1 MEMQFQTK
9 ALLVLLL
16 EAAKKYHS
24 LSGSKLI
31 ITLGKKETL
40 SEIIVDFQVSAT
52 SIEDY
57 H

>member
-1 MEMQFQTK
+1 MSINDD
-9 ALLVLLL
+9 LLL
-16 EAAKKYHS
+16 KAAKKYHS

-31 ITLGKKETL
+31 ITLGKKTL
-40 SEIIVDFQVSAT
+40 SEIIVDFQVSVT